1 MRERARPPSTGGRDA
16 ARNTSGGQ
24 PPLPRTT
31 RGPARPS
38 PTVFRKVPTVLVL
51 PALALVGYFILLPIA
66 TVILH
71 AFTNWQP
78 GLSSPFIGV
87 SNFETLYHSSEFRS
101 ILVNEGLLLLGLP
114 IWVAVPLLLAFGLHE
129 RVPAASGFRAIL
141 FFPSMT
147 SSGLVGVLFSLILS
161 PVGPLNQ
168 IFIDFHLKFL
178 AQDWLASQ
186 TLVKPVLVVL
196 VAWWVTGIGV
206 VLFSAALGT
215 LPQSLLEQA
224 DIDGAGW
231 LTKLRV
237 VVIPDL
243 LPTLRL
249 WVLLL
254 LIIVLG
260 NMFPWIYTLTH
271 GGPGYSSTTLDFYIY
286 NTAISIGQFGNA
298 AAATVVLLSLLGVGI
313 GLAVGATRLAAHR

>member
-1 MRERARPPSTGGRDA
+1 MPRSSHGRSLLGSA
-16 ARNTSGGQ
+16 
-24 PPLPRTT
+24 
-31 RGPARPS
+31 PAP
-38 PTVFRKVPTVLVL
+38 LVL
-51 PALALVGYFILLPIA
+51 PAVALVGYFILLPIA

-78 GLSSPFIGV
+78 GLPSPYDGL
-87 SNFETLYHSSEFRS
+87 SNFEQLYHSSEFRS

-114 IWVAVPLLLAFGLHE
+114 LWVLLPLVLAFALHD
-129 RVPAASGFRAIL
+129 RVPVAAGFRAIM

-147 SSGLVGVLFSLILS
+147 SPALIGVLFSLILS
-161 PVGPLNQ
+161 PIGPLNQ
-168 IFIDFHLKFL
+168 ILADLHLKFL
-178 AQDWLASQ
+178 ARDWLASNS
-186 TLVKPVLVVL
+186 LVKPVLVL
-196 VAWWVTGIGV
+196 IVAWWVLGIGV
-206 VLFSAALGT
+206 VLFSAALAT

-224 DIDGAGW
+224 ELDGASW

-237 VVIPDL
+237 VVIPDI

-271 GGPGYSSTTLDFYIY
+271 GGPGYSSTTLDFFIY
-286 NTAISIGQFGNA
+286 NTAITLGQFGQA
-298 AAATVVLLSLLGVGI
+298 AAATVVLLLLLGVGI
-313 GLAVGATRLAAHR
+313 GIAVGITRLASGR